1 MKALKTAAA
10 VAMMTLALA
19 VAGPAEAQTPN
30 PSAAAIAS
38 AREILD
44 LKQAASIYTGAVS
57 NVIQNMKSTLLQSNL
72 NYQKDL
78 NEVALQ
84 IASEMKPREA
94 QIANDVAKI
103 YAQNFTEAELR
114 DLVTFYKTP
123 LGKKA
128 LVMEPKALNDTMSF
142 MDQWALKFSEEVNG
156 RFRAEMRKRG
166 KEI

>member
-84 IASEMKPREA
+84 IA
-94 QIANDVAKI
+94 NDVAKI